1 MRASGSFEDA
11 QLLANSGLARSYI
24 PVNSAFL
31 KLWMHSKSSIPRIAD
46 DLFSKIEK
54 KNLILSF
61 QYIHMLVAIKSCPFS
76 LVTSGLCNVLIQCV
90 GKGLVLLALTDQGA
104 PECQKI
110 SVGTSLSGRKN
121 LPPWLEKGLKFILS

>member
-76 LVTSGLCNVLIQCV
+76 LVTSGGSFTNYVDKMRGICLFFSTLGV
-90 GKGLVLLALTDQGA
+90 
-104 PECQKI
+104 
-110 SVGTSLSGRKN
+110 
-121 LPPWLEKGLKFILS
+121 